1 MEMYITLILT
11 PSLYTHEQLKSY
23 KSLEAYNQVL
33 NGWVRDVVYTVCGS
47 SSSKFYLFTALV
59 KHSQSLPWRCG
70 FGQTEQWNIV
80 CSLHMYGW
88 CWRNLLSYCL
98 CAVYIRFKYSNE
110 AAVLMHI
117 TSVFMAT
124 KSVPLSEIIK
134 IDFTTPKQK
143 HKQVVA
149 EDCGEPSSK
158 NKKLAVTKSTDS
170 DLATFHN
177 EISQGTGKPVMLSLM
192 AEYNDS
198 HVPENIC
205 TR

>member
-1 MEMYITLILT
+1 
-11 PSLYTHEQLKSY
+11 
-23 KSLEAYNQVL
+23 
-33 NGWVRDVVYTVCGS
+33 
-47 SSSKFYLFTALV
+47 
-59 KHSQSLPWRCG
+59 
-70 FGQTEQWNIV
+70 
-80 CSLHMYGW
+80 
-88 CWRNLLSYCL
+88 
-98 CAVYIRFKYSNE
+98 
-110 AAVLMHI
+110 MHI